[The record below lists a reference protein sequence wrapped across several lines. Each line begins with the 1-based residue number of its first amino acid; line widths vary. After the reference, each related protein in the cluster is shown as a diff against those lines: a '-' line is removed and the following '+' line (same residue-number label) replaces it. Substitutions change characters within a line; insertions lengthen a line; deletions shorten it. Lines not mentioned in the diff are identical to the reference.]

1 MADFRPIQG
10 TKARFDS
17 AQRIFTLAPG
27 SETDIALWGGGPN
40 GEDLTVISTNKTL
53 FEAYDLRYVSNP
65 LGPHLARIRIKIL
78 GRTGRGLIEA
88 RLGGPTG
95 PAWAAAWITI
105 GSNEDSYTGT
115 EHAVNLPSGL
125 PDPDAV
131 FHVRVAHIRQ
141 PSKPIY
147 DQASRAVIGYVY
159 SSAGYF
165 EYYDLFG
172 NRVATD
178 EIGLDQPLFD
188 PIDLL
193 FLGGSIIRGVGKA
206 AVKAGVRAVAS
217 AGTRL
222 TIRALTTAVIELMRT
237 SLRRVVSGQA
247 LKFTATTAAR
257 MASKDRHV
265 PVHILQLA
273 IRFGK
278 READPQ
284 KIAGLFRYTI
294 KMFRNGTEYT
304 LEVVVRESDRT
315 IMHFLYK

>member
-40 GEDLTVISTNKTL
+40 GEDLTVVSTNKTL

-65 LGPHLARIRIKIL
+65 LGPHLARIRIKVL
-78 GRTGRGLIEA
+78 GRTGKGLIEA
-88 RLGGPTG
+88 RLGGPNG
-95 PAWAAAWITI
+95 PAWAAAWIAI
-105 GSNEDSYTGT
+105 GSNEDSYTGK
-115 EHAVNLPSGL
+115 EQAVNLPSGL

-131 FHVRVAHIRQ
+131 FHVGIAHIRQ

-147 DQASRAVIGYVY
+147 DQSSRAVIGYVY

-172 NRVATD
+172 SRVATD

-193 FLGGSIIRGVGKA
+193 FIGGAIVRGVGKA
-206 AVKAGVRAVAS
+206 AAKAGVRAVAS

-222 TIRALTTAVIELMRT
+222 TIRALTTAVIELMRA